1 MASEGMKYGML
12 GVDHSTTD
20 EKLAKYKGVVGWD
33 YLSGPQK
40 NGVLYFVDPD
50 LALEEV
56 GEAVV
61 RDESAQIRAW
71 LQSAD
76 LVLLEEIHAAQWQGS
91 DQEFEAL
98 VVSPFV
104 FCRPL
109 S

>member
-20 EKLAKYKGVVGWD
+20 EKLAKYKGVVSWD

-40 NGVLYFVDPD
+40 NGVLYFVGPG

-56 GEAVV
+56 GLAVV
-61 RDESAQIRAW
+61 RDESDQVKAW
-71 LQSAD
+71 LKSGD
-76 LVLLEEIHAAQWQGS
+76 LVLLEAIHATQWQGS

>member
-40 NGVLYFVDPD
+40 NGVLYFVDPN

-61 RDESAQIRAW
+61 RDESAQVRAW